1 MLNWSQSF
9 LGLLPVLSRLLMS
22 TVFACSVIEKNCFLR
37 CAVVVVVIAVAVIG
51 SCLII
56 TLHLDSRYSFVSV
69 IACLEEYY
77 QCACKM
83 QTVMLD

>member
-22 TVFACSVIEKNCFLR
+22 TVIACSVIEKNCFLR
-37 CAVVVVVIAVAVIG
+37 CAVVVVVIAVIG